1 MSQASSSY
9 GGRVKRV
16 LCPNCGV
23 LANRF
28 MSTTVKNNNRVFH
41 KCPYFAV
48 YWGCQYYQWEDEMV
62 DSAVHALH
70 APASMHAVPIQAVAP
85 PGAFPTTLTGGNAQ
99 VDNRVMQQIKWLEK
113 LVYVCIFLAMYAIFK
128 K

>member
-16 LCPNCGV
+16 LCPNCD
-23 LANRF
+23 
-28 MSTTVKNNNRVFH
+28 
-41 KCPYFAV
+41 
-48 YWGCQYYQWEDEMV
+48 WGCQYYQWEDEMV

>member
-1 MSQASSSY
+1 
-9 GGRVKRV
+9 
-16 LCPNCGV
+16 
-23 LANRF
+23 
-28 MSTTVKNNNRVFH
+28 
-41 KCPYFAV
+41 
-48 YWGCQYYQWEDEMV
+48 MV
-62 DSAVHALH
+62 DSAVQALH